1 MHRFTVTGVT
11 INRTFATS
19 ANPGTR
25 ASLVTFAEVH
35 SENDVPH
42 IQGHINLAMTEAVAS
57 QYNIGDEVT
66 LNYTDN
72 GFVIEKVAE

>member
-19 ANPGTR
+19 ANPNTR

-35 SENDVPH
+35 DEDDTPH
-42 IQGHINLAMTEAVAS
+42 IQGHINLAMTEAVAAG
-57 QYNIGDEVT
+57 YNIGDVVT
-66 LNYTDN
+66 LAYTDN
-72 GFVIEKVAE
+72 GFVIEKVTE